1 MKCDIL
7 RTPGTDLI
15 HDFAAK
21 GITEPVEVPPDLK
34 EGDVADLPDNV
45 AEALIKVGVA
55 KPVETGK
62 DKDKGAKSAA
72 AHKDEHPPAAPHKG
86 TQHPPAK

>member
-62 DKDKGAKSAA
+62 DKDK
-72 AHKDEHPPAAPHKG
+72 HPPAAPHKG